1 MLSKLVLPRKARKG
15 RALLQKRKGSSTII
29 FFFMFQKIPQQVLA
43 RDQLHFGIEFVNTT
57 IKIDML
63 VELSDL
69 LDFLKQSEE

>member
-1 MLSKLVLPRKARKG
+1 
-15 RALLQKRKGSSTII
+15 
-29 FFFMFQKIPQQVLA
+29 MFQKIPQQVLA
-43 RDQLHFGIEFVNTT
+43 RDQLHFGVEFVNTT